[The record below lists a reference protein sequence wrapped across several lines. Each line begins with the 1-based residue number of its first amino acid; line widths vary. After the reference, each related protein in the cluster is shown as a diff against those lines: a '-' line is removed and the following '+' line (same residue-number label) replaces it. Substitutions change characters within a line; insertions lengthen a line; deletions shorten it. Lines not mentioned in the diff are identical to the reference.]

1 MDEGTTGSLAELDL
15 RAARAQRLS
24 ERRRAERRAREGLRK
39 LVRRPMV
46 GAVALF
52 VIALGIVA
60 PQTGITETRLA
71 IAPSTPEPSP
81 KCPLP
86 ATLRPAFVAAAHDAG
101 LPLGLLVAMAQ
112 VESGVDQTAR
122 SHVGAVGLLQL
133 MPSTAASLHLD
144 PSQMKANV
152 LAGAQYLRL
161 MLSRY
166 GSTELAL
173 AAYNA
178 GPTAVDRAAGAP
190 TVETIAYV
198 TNVEQRMTSLTGCV

>member
-1 MDEGTTGSLAELDL
+1 MG
-15 RAARAQRLS
+15 
-24 ERRRAERRAREGLRK
+24 
-39 LVRRPMV
+39 
-46 GAVALF
+46 VALREASAA
-52 VIALGIVA
+52 VDALFTLADRVSGLSIGALCKDGPLEALTRTDVA
-60 PQTGITETRLA
+60 
-71 IAPSTPEPSP
+71 
-81 KCPLP
+81 
-86 ATLRPAFVAAAHDAG
+86 
-101 LPLGLLVAMAQ
+101 
-112 VESGVDQTAR
+112 QTAVVVT
-122 SHVGAVGLLQL
+122 S
-133 MPSTAASLHLD
+133 MAASLHLD
-144 PSQMKANV
+144 PSQVKANV

>member
-1 MDEGTTGSLAELDL
+1 MTAEEQGGGADPHGQAAGSPALPSNAEIGQRIAAILD
-15 RAARAQRLS
+15 AAEASAREAAQRL
-24 ERRRAERRAREGLRK
+24 EADVLGL
-39 LVRRPMV
+39 VDPD
-46 GAVALF
+46 
-52 VIALGIVA
+52 
-60 PQTGITETRLA
+60 
-71 IAPSTPEPSP
+71 
-81 KCPLP
+81 
-86 ATLRPAFVAAAHDAG
+86 VAAAHDAG

-144 PSQMKANV
+144 PSQVKANL